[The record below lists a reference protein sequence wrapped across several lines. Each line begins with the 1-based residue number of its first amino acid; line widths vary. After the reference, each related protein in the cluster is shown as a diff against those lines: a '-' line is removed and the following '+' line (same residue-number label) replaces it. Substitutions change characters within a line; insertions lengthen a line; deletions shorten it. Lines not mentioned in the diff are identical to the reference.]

1 MNINL
6 QLTSSQVNFI
16 NRESQWGK
24 GWSRKYVRVREDTMM
39 DVFEATGENG

>member
-16 NRESQWGK
+16 NREPQRGK
-24 GWSRKYVRVREDTMM
+24 G
-39 DVFEATGENG
+39 

>member
-16 NRESQWGK
+16 GRESN
-24 GWSRKYVRVREDTMM
+24 
-39 DVFEATGENG
+39 GERLTVDNL